1 MILEE
6 WLTYSILGFLAL
18 IAFSTWATGNNTRE
32 SAERLKKLDE
42 ILEDFAKEQRHHSA
56 QLREIQR
63 LMVAGF
69 ENAGGYH
76 EIRTEKLDQI
86 IRLMTDYKR
95 SLRSQK

>member
-56 QLREIQR
+56 QL
-63 LMVAGF
+63 
-69 ENAGGYH
+69 
-76 EIRTEKLDQI
+76 
-86 IRLMTDYKR
+86 
-95 SLRSQK
+95 